1 MTSVA
6 SAVSLAFGAGLFVNA
21 ALFVPQILA
30 IWRKKTADGISLLT
44 FAGFSIMQFVGA
56 LHGYLAGDLALM
68 IGMAASFLTCTAV
81 TILAFIYSGR

>member
-6 SAVSLAFGAGLFVNA
+6 SVVSLAFGAGLFVNA

-68 IGMAASFLTCTAV
+68 IGMAASFLTCMAV
-81 TILAFIYSGR
+81 TVLAFIYSGR